1 LTPYRVRGTIIVFPM
16 TRKPSLKSLLIVLL
30 IMFSASPSVPLIAQE
45 ELLRIEAA
53 ITPRRL
59 ARGEE
64 GSVILKL
71 SLQEGIV
78 ISPHPDFIIEFKSLD
93 ALVFPK
99 PFFAASDLGIGAQ
112 EKEGEEHLDLKEPVK
127 IPFTVSPEAKK
138 GSYILEGRIKYYA
151 RSKSEGWLVKN
162 SAQFFVAFSTRA
174 AAAKKKA

>member
-1 LTPYRVRGTIIVFPM
+1 MKAILC
-16 TRKPSLKSLLIVLL
+16 VLL
-30 IMFSASPSVPLIAQE
+30 TSLGAGLLLHVSAQE
-45 ELLRIEAA
+45 ELLRIEAS

-78 ISPHPDFIIEFKSLD
+78 ISPHPDFIIEFKPLD

-112 EKEGEEHLDLKEPVK
+112 EKEGEEYLDLKKPVK

-162 SAQFFVAFSTRA
+162 SAKFFVAFSARA
-174 AAAKKKA
+174 AAVKKKS

>member
-1 LTPYRVRGTIIVFPM
+1 MKRL
-16 TRKPSLKSLLIVLL
+16 LSLLL
-30 IMFSASPSVPLIAQE
+30 ISLSAGLAIAVSGQE
-45 ELLRIEAA
+45 ELLRIEAS

-64 GSVILKL
+64 GSVVLKL
-71 SLQEGIV
+71 SLQQGIV
-78 ISPHPDFIIEFKSLD
+78 ISPHPDFIIEFNPLD

-112 EKEGEEHLDLKEPVK
+112 EKEGEEILDLREPVI
-127 IPFTVSPEAKK
+127 IPFTVSPKAKK

-162 SAQFFVAFSTRA
+162 TAKFFAAFSTRA
-174 AAAKKKA
+174 AAVKKKS